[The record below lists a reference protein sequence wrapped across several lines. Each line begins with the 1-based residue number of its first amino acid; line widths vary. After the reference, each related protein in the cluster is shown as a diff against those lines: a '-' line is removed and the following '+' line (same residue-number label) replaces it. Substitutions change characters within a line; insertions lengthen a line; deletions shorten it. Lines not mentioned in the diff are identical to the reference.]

1 MTESLVDRL
10 NASSG
15 FETFTAGDGKPSL
28 RPNTRLMKEAADRI
42 ANLERALN
50 VSTGRRAAGASRAAT
65 MTEATMG
72 DGLNRHVKLTDGT
85 IWPLDT
91 PDPDRGTIEW
101 KLRYSPDTI
110 TKADHMHAASILAT
124 WARLTDSQTPLDP
137 IIKQI
142 REIRRITKPPADTA
156 DRGDGDA

>member
-65 MTEATMG
+65 MTDFLIRVLDWAARACHRAAEWCNRRSG
-72 DGLNRHVKLTDGT
+72 HDDGGNDG
-85 IWPLDT
+85 
-91 PDPDRGTIEW
+91 
-101 KLRYSPDTI
+101 
-110 TKADHMHAASILAT
+110 
-124 WARLTDSQTPLDP
+124 
-137 IIKQI
+137 
-142 REIRRITKPPADTA
+142 
-156 DRGDGDA
+156 